1 MARMRTIKPE
11 FWTDD
16 EIVDLD
22 LLPKLLYI
30 GLWNFADDDGYI
42 EASARRIKRLIFP
55 DNDYDVAGA
64 LEALLSSGRIG
75 EFDSDQGRVF
85 KILRF
90 KEHQRPQHP
99 TATKYTNIRAVSG
112 SPHEDSGEVLSPHS
126 VEESSGGESSEGS
139 TAVRGARIP
148 ESFSITDD
156 MRAWATTHAALVD
169 LDLKL
174 PEFIDYWRGVPGAK
188 GVKVDWVG
196 TWRNSMR
203 KQQGF
208 AEADRAKRPKNTD
221 WALRG

>member
-42 EASARRIKRLIFP
+42 EASARRIKRLVFP

-75 EFDSDQGRVF
+75 EFDSDQGRLF
-85 KILRF
+85 MILRF

-99 TATKYTNIRAVSG
+99 TKTKFTGIRAASG
-112 SPHEDSGEVLSPHS
+112 TPHEDSRNAPESSSGRG
-126 VEESSGGESSEGS
+126 EESSGGESSEVS
-139 TAVRGARIP
+139 TAGRGARIP
-148 ESFSITDD
+148 KNFTISDD
-156 MRAWATTHAALVD
+156 MRAWAAVKAPLVD
-169 LDLKL
+169 IDAKL
-174 PEFIDYWRGVPGAK
+174 EEFIDYWVGVPGAK
-188 GVKVDWVG
+188 GVKLDWES

-203 KQQGF
+203 KLQGF
-208 AEADRAKRPKNTD
+208 ATRDRKPNTD
-221 WALRG
+221 WALRA